1 MKNQQNAQ
9 MIYIFSIQTS
19 CGKDVWIVENIFI
32 NNYILD
38 KCTQHYIT
46 YSATA
51 HSEDGQARP
60 KHVGATN

>member
-19 CGKDVWIVENIFI
+19 CGKDVWIMGNIFI

-38 KCTQHYIT
+38 KCTQHCIT
-46 YSATA
+46 YSVTA
-51 HSEDGQARP
+51 YSEDGQAQP